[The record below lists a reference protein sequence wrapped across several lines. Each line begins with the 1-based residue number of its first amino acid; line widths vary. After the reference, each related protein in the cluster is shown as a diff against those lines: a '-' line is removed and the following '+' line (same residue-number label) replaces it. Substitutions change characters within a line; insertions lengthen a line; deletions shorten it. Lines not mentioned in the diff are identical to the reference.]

1 MESRNFF
8 GIHFSS
14 VLIAISMNLFDQL
27 VIVFCDTDLKGEA
40 PSGKN
45 MLLGLLIIIV

>member
-1 MESRNFF
+1 MESGNFF

-14 VLIAISMNLFDQL
+14 VLITILMNLFDQL
-27 VIVFCDTDLKGEA
+27 VIVICNPVMERKA

-45 MLLGLLIIIV
+45 LFLGLWFAVF